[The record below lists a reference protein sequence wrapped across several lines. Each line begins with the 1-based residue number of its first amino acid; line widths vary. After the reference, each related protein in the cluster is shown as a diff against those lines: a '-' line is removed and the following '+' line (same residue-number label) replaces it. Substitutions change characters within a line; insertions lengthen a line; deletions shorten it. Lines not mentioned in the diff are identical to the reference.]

1 MFGKYTDKYLVGI
14 VVGSIVLVIT
24 SMFMVQSM
32 PEPSYKDGLSPEN
45 VAHNYLLALHQDD
58 YVRAYGYL
66 SMQLDGYPQTAD
78 EFEDLVLNNSW
89 DFRIDDNDNMQTEV
103 IEVDIED
110 DRARIVVRET
120 TFYSGGIFSDGY
132 DSSTFRMTLRLD
144 SEVWKIRSASQYWS
158 NCLSDSS
165 ACNRLQLW

>member
-1 MFGKYTDKYLVGI
+1 MFGKHTDKYLIGI

-32 PEPSYKDGLSPEN
+32 PEPSYKDGVSPES

-78 EFEDLVLNNSW
+78 EFEDLVWNNSW
-89 DFRIDDNDNMQTEV
+89 DFRIDDNDNVQTEV

-110 DRARIVVRET
+110 DRAWVLVRET

-144 SEVWKIRSASQYWS
+144 NEVWKIRSAEQYWS

-165 ACNRLQLW
+165 ACQIKLG

>member
-1 MFGKYTDKYLVGI
+1 MFGKYTDKYLIGI

-32 PEPSYKDGLSPEN
+32 PEPSYKDGVSPES

-58 YVRAYGYL
+58 YVRAYSYL

-89 DFRIDDNDNMQTEV
+89 DFRIDGNDNVQTEV

-110 DRARIVVRET
+110 DRARVLERET

-144 SEVWKIRSASQYWS
+144 NEVWKIRSAEQYWS

-165 ACNRLQLW
+165 ACQLYLR

>member
-1 MFGKYTDKYLVGI
+1 MFGKHTDKYLIGI

-24 SMFMVQSM
+24 SIFMVQSL
-32 PEPSYKDGLSPEN
+32 PEPSFKDGVSPES

-58 YVRAYGYL
+58 YVRAYSYL
-66 SMQLDGYPQTAD
+66 SMQLDGYPKTAD

-89 DFRIDDNDNMQTEV
+89 DFRIDDNDNVQTEV

-110 DRARIVVRET
+110 DRARVLVRET

-132 DSSTFRMTLRLD
+132 DLSTFRMTLRLD
-144 SEVWKIRSASQYWS
+144 NEVWKIRSASQYWS
-158 NCLSDSS
+158 NCLIDPI
-165 ACNRLQLW
+165 ACQ

>member
-1 MFGKYTDKYLVGI
+1 MFGKHTDKYLIGI

-32 PEPSYKDGLSPEN
+32 PEPSYKDGVAPES
-45 VAHNYLLALHQDD
+45 VVHNYLLALHQDD
-58 YVRAYGYL
+58 YVRAYSYL

-89 DFRIDDNDNMQTEV
+89 DFRIDDNDNVQTEV

-110 DRARIVVRET
+110 DRARVLVRET

-144 SEVWKIRSASQYWS
+144 NEVWKIRSASQYWS
-158 NCLSDSS
+158 NCLSDPS
-165 ACNRLQLW
+165 ACQ

>member
-1 MFGKYTDKYLVGI
+1 MFGKHTDKYLIGI

-24 SMFMVQSM
+24 SIFMVQSL
-32 PEPSYKDGLSPEN
+32 PEPSYKDGVSPES

-58 YVRAYGYL
+58 YVRAYSYL
-66 SMQLDGYPQTAD
+66 SMQLDGYPKTAD

-89 DFRIDDNDNMQTEV
+89 DFRIDDNDNVQTEV

-110 DRARIVVRET
+110 DRARVLVRET

-132 DSSTFRMTLRLD
+132 DLSTFRITLRLD
-144 SEVWKIRSASQYWS
+144 TEVWKIRSASQNWS
-158 NCLSDSS
+158 NCWSDPS
-165 ACNRLQLW
+165 ACQ

>member
-1 MFGKYTDKYLVGI
+1 MFGKHTDKYLIGI

-32 PEPSYKDGLSPEN
+32 PEPSYKDGVSPES

-58 YVRAYGYL
+58 YVRAYSYL

-89 DFRIDDNDNMQTEV
+89 DFRIDDNDNVQTEV

-110 DRARIVVRET
+110 DRARVLVRET

-144 SEVWKIRSASQYWS
+144 NNVWKIRSASRYWS
-158 NCLSDSS
+158 NCLNDTS
-165 ACNRLQLW
+165 ACQKLDI